1 MLGGHVANG
10 AAARSAEPRGAREC
24 CHAKVGQLDV
34 AAVVDKHVRR
44 LDVEVE
50 YAVLVREGQRLDEG
64 IGNAGR
70 LIVRE

>member
-1 MLGGHVANG
+1 MVPPRAPLNPAALASVAM
-10 AAARSAEPRGAREC
+10 P
-24 CHAKVGQLDV
+24 KIGQLDV